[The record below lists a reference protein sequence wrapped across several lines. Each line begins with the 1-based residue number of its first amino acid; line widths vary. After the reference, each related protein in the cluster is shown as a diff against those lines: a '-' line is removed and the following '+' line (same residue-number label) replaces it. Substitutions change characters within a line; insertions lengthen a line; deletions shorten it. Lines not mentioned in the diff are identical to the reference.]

1 MRVIMVDDS
10 AADRKLCRVL
20 LEEQHG
26 SGLEFIE
33 ARDAAQ
39 GLDLCRTSSP
49 DCVLLDYK
57 LTDMTGLEFLSHLTR
72 GEPADLPA
80 FAVVM
85 LTSIAS
91 EQVAVQAMKGG
102 AQDYLVKDG
111 VTAEGLSSAVKKAT
125 EKVGLIR
132 SLKTERDR
140 LAVSHAELAASLAEL
155 AASLTEKDA
164 LLKEVHH
171 RVKNNLQVIA
181 SLLRLQADGI
191 GDPRVTVALRESQ
204 NRVESMALIHEQLYE
219 TEHLQE
225 VDLARHASLLAS
237 NLVHSYAVDE
247 GRISWKVSVDAMP
260 LTVDRAI
267 PAGLILN
274 ELISNAFKHAFPG
287 GRKGFLSIEGRRRNG
302 AVVLEVRDDGVGM
315 SEGAGRARPKSLGLE
330 IVAILTR
337 QLKGTFEIESD
348 RGALCRITF
357 PEK

>member
-1 MRVIMVDDS
+1 MMVDDS
-10 AADRKLCRVL
+10 AADRKLCRIL

-26 SGLEFIE
+26 AGLEFIE
-33 ARDAAQ
+33 APDAAH
-39 GLDLCRTSSP
+39 GLDLCRISSP

-57 LTDMTGLEFLSHLTR
+57 LPDMTGLEFLSGLTR
-72 GEPADLPA
+72 DASAGVPA

-85 LTSIAS
+85 LTSVAS

-102 AQDYLVKDG
+102 AQDYLVKDRM
-111 VTAEGLSSAVKKAT
+111 TAEGLSSAVKKAT

-132 SLKTERDR
+132 TLKTERDR
-140 LAVSHAELAASLAEL
+140 LAVSLAEKE
-155 AASLTEKDA
+155 T

-181 SLLRLQADGI
+181 SLLRLQADSI
-191 GDPRVTVALRESQ
+191 GDLRLMVALRESQ

-219 TEHLQE
+219 TENLRE

-247 GRISWKVSVDAMP
+247 GRISWNVSIEPMP
-260 LTVDRAI
+260 LAIDRAI

-287 GRKGFLSIEGRRRNG
+287 GRKGSLSIDVRRCGGR
-302 AVVLEVRDDGVGM
+302 VVLQVRDDGVGM
-315 SEGAGRARPKSLGLE
+315 PEGADTARPKSLGLE

-337 QLKGTFEIESD
+337 QLKGTFEIERG
-348 RGALCRITF
+348 RGALCRVTF
-357 PEK
+357 PESYFQKSEAQP